1 MNASVNQ
8 TSIALTDGQK
18 ALVKRML
25 SPITWRFFSIGKL
38 PTLGFWGVR
47 VRILEWN
54 TCEVDMP
61 FGWRTQNPFSSTY
74 FAAQCGAAELS
85 TGALAILHLDGK
97 PKTSM
102 LVTQFDSKYYKK
114 ATKKLRFVCQSGDEI
129 AEAIAGTLDDGQG
142 RQVVAH
148 SQGFLPG
155 GTLASEFWV
164 TWSFRRK

>member
-1 MNASVNQ
+1 MNPTVQQKPQ
-8 TSIALTDGQK
+8 TLTNGQQK
-18 ALVKRML
+18 LVGRML
-25 SPITWRFFSIGKL
+25 SPIMWRFFSIGKL
-38 PTLGFWGVR
+38 PSLGFWGVR
-47 VRILEWN
+47 IRALDWN
-54 TCEVDMP
+54 NCEVTMP
-61 FGWRTQNPFSSTY
+61 YGWRTQNPFSSTY

-114 ATKKLRFVCQSGDEI
+114 VSQTLRFVCESGAEI
-129 AEAIAGTLDDGQG
+129 AEAIAGTLADGEG
-142 RQVVAH
+142 RVVVAC
-148 SQGFLPG
+148 SKGYLPD